1 MKLPRRTFYIW
12 QRAQPRSRPYRV
24 PQGRK
29 VIRQGRL
36 RIIVGFPAGTS
47 SDITSRLIAQWL
59 SERLG
64 QQFIVENRT
73 GAGTNI
79 AADTVVHSPADGY
92 TLLWITQ
99 TNAINAT
106 VYAKLDF
113 NFIDDI
119 QPVASIIHVP
129 AVMMVHPSVPAKT
142 VPEFIA
148 YAKAHPGK
156 INMSTPGI
164 GSINHVAGELFKMM
178 AGVNLVAVHY
188 RSSQFPDL
196 LSGQVQVT
204 FNPLPS
210 SLEFIRA
217 GKLRALAV
225 TSATRQE
232 VLPDIPTV
240 GEFLP
245 GYEATAWFGIGV
257 PKNTPSAI
265 VGQAQSGDQRRPRR
279 YQDQGAARGPG
290 RCSNDDD
297 ARRDSQVHRQ
307 RNREMG
313 QGGEVREYQA
323 GVTCLLFPLRPKPA
337 PKQCRW
343 IRRTTNLEAGNRRPY
358 ISLVCSS
365 IFPKCMSE
373 ERQSGG
379 FGRVRVT
386 SADTPNLP

>member
-1 MKLPRRTFYIW
+1 MMLPRRTFLHLV
-12 QRAQPRSRPYRV
+12 AGAAALPAMSRFAWTQSYPTR
-24 PQGRK
+24 PA
-29 VIRQGRL
+29 

-64 QQFIVENRT
+64 QQFVVENRP

-79 AADTVVHSPADGY
+79 AADTVVHAPADGY

-106 VYAKLDF
+106 AYAKLDF

-119 QPVASIIHVP
+119 QPVAGIIHVP
-129 AVMMVHPSVPAKT
+129 AVMMVHPSVPART

-204 FNPLPS
+204 FNSLPS

-240 GEFLP
+240 GDFLP

-257 PKNTPSAI
+257 PKNTASAI
-265 VGQAQSGDQRRPRR
+265 VDKL
-279 YQDQGAARGPG
+279 
-290 RCSNDDD
+290 
-297 ARRDSQVHRQ
+297 
-307 RNREMG
+307 NREIN
-313 QGGEVREYQA
+313 A
-323 GVTCLLFPLRPKPA
+323 GL
-337 PKQCRW
+337 
-343 IRRTTNLEAGNRRPY
+343 
-358 ISLVCSS
+358 
-365 IFPKCMSE
+365 
-373 ERQSGG
+373 
-379 FGRVRVT
+379 
-386 SADTPNLP
+386 ADTKVKARLVDLGGVPMTMTPGEFRNFIVSETEKWAKVVKFANIKPE

>member
-1 MKLPRRTFYIW
+1 MKLPRRTFLHLVAGAAALPAMSRFAW
-12 QRAQPRSRPYRV
+12 AQSYPTRPA
-24 PQGRK
+24 
-29 VIRQGRL
+29 

-64 QQFIVENRT
+64 QQFVVENRP

-106 VYAKLDF
+106 AYAKLDF

-119 QPVASIIHVP
+119 QPVAGIIHVP

-240 GEFLP
+240 GDFLP

-265 VGQAQSGDQRRPRR
+265 VDKLNQEINA
-279 YQDQGAARGPG
+279 
-290 RCSNDDD
+290 
-297 ARRDSQVHRQ
+297 
-307 RNREMG
+307 
-313 QGGEVREYQA
+313 
-323 GVTCLLFPLRPKPA
+323 
-337 PKQCRW
+337 
-343 IRRTTNLEAGNRRPY
+343 
-358 ISLVCSS
+358 SL
-365 IFPKCMSE
+365 
-373 ERQSGG
+373 
-379 FGRVRVT
+379 
-386 SADTPNLP
+386 ADTKVKARLVGLGGVPMTMTPGEFRKFIANETEKWAKVVKFANIKPE

>member
-1 MKLPRRTFYIW
+1 MMKLPRRKFLHLAAGAAALPAMSRFAW
-12 QRAQPRSRPYRV
+12 AQSYPTRPA
-24 PQGRK
+24 
-29 VIRQGRL
+29 

-64 QQFIVENRT
+64 QQFVVENRP

-106 VYAKLDF
+106 AYAKLDF

-119 QPVASIIHVP
+119 QPVAGIIHVP

-164 GSINHVAGELFKMM
+164 GSINHVAGEFFKMM

-240 GEFLP
+240 GDFLP

-257 PKNTPSAI
+257 PKNTPTDI
-265 VGQAQSGDQRRPRR
+265 VDEL
-279 YQDQGAARGPG
+279 
-290 RCSNDDD
+290 
-297 ARRDSQVHRQ
+297 
-307 RNREMG
+307 NRE
-313 QGGEVREYQA
+313 VNA
-323 GVTCLLFPLRPKPA
+323 GL
-337 PKQCRW
+337 
-343 IRRTTNLEAGNRRPY
+343 
-358 ISLVCSS
+358 
-365 IFPKCMSE
+365 
-373 ERQSGG
+373 
-379 FGRVRVT
+379 
-386 SADTPNLP
+386 ADTKVKARLVDLGGVPMTMTPGEFRKFIANETEKWAKVVKFANIKPE